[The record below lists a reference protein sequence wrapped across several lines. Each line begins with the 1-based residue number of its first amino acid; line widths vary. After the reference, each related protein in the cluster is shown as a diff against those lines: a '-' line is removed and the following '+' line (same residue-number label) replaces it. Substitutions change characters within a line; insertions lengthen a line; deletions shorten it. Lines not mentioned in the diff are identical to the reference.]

1 MISNFFYIYK
11 SIFQYSVR
19 IGVFYGVIN
28 GLLISN
34 YQVNSLAFYD
44 KNFINYSL
52 IYLKN
57 TLYYSFYNGITIG
70 GILLLSPPI
79 ISISIIFNIYF
90 LNKL

>member
-1 MISNFFYIYK
+1 MISNFFNIYK

-19 IGVFYGVIN
+19 IGVFYGLIN

-34 YQVNSLAFYD
+34 YQVNSLPFYD

-52 IYLKN
+52 IYFKN

-70 GILLLSPPI
+70 GIILFSPPI
-79 ISISIIFNIYF
+79 IFIGIISNIYF
-90 LNKL
+90 SNKL